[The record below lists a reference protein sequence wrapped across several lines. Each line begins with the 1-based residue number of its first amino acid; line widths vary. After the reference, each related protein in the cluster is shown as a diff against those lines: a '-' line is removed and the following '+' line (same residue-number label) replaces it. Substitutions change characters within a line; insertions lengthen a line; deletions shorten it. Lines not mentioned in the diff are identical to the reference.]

1 MFGGKNKMQDES
13 KSTGN
18 HPGTTDEIGYSEG
31 MMKCL
36 ASLGLDPAEGVEVP
50 DYDGTIKEFN
60 EGDIVAGTVVK
71 VDKEEVLVDIGYKS
85 EGVIPARE
93 LSIRYDVKPS
103 DIVSPGDQL
112 EALVLQKE
120 DKEGRLIL
128 SKKRAQ
134 YERAWGSIEKIKEQ
148 DGIVEGEVIEVVKGG
163 LILDVGLRGFL
174 PASLIEMRRVRDL
187 NQYLGKR
194 LEAKI
199 IELDKNRNNVVLSRR
214 SYLENQKANERK
226 ELLMSLEKG
235 FIRKGCVSSIVN
247 FGAFVDLGGV
257 DGLVHISEM
266 SWTHIDHP
274 SEILKIGDEVEV
286 MVLDVDV
293 ERERVSLSMKKAQED
308 PWEKLARMNPPG
320 SIVTGK
326 VTKIVPF
333 GAFVELA
340 PGVEGLV
347 HISEVSWSRVEVPE
361 EVLSIGDEIDVRI
374 MDIDLQRRRISLS
387 KKQVTAP
394 EEHPAELQKEMATE
408 PELVEAGEMQDES
421 LVNSESAA
429 VFEAGNEHREIMSA
443 AAEIAAEYNQIEAK
457 VSRLSK
463 NESSDYVDEQTKAEP
478 PEIEESPAPR
488 SEEADEAACE
498 KEDSIL
504 KEQGEGNVESV
515 RDDVIPESKEGSSGE
530 ESLESILADMKNR
543 EDA

>member
-1 MFGGKNKMQDES
+1 MQDEL
-13 KSTGN
+13 KSMGN
-18 HPGTTDEIGYSEG
+18 YPGATNERDLGEG
-31 MMKCL
+31 MKRCL
-36 ASLGLDPAEGVEVP
+36 ASLGLDPAEGTQVP

-60 EGDIVAGTVVK
+60 EGDLVTGTVVK

-103 DIVSPGDQL
+103 DVVSPGDQL

-134 YERAWGSIEKIKEQ
+134 YERAWGNIEKIKEQ
-148 DGIVEGEVIEVVKGG
+148 DGVVEGEVIEVVKGG
-163 LILDVGLRGFL
+163 LILDIGLRGFL

-187 NQYLGKR
+187 HQYIGQR

-199 IELDKNRNNVVLSRR
+199 IELDRNRNNVVLSRR
-214 SYLENQKANERK
+214 SFLENQKASERK
-226 ELLMSLEKG
+226 ELLLSLEKG
-235 FIRKGCVSSIVN
+235 SIRKGCVSSIVN
-247 FGAFVDLGGV
+247 FGVFVDLGGV
-257 DGLVHISEM
+257 DGLVHISEI

-320 SIVTGK
+320 SIVSGK

-347 HISEVSWSRVEVPE
+347 HISEVSWSRVEAPE

-374 MDIDLQRRRISLS
+374 IDIDLQRRRISLS
-387 KKQVTAP
+387 KKQVTSP
-394 EEHPAELQKEMATE
+394 EEVPVESEKELVNE
-408 PELVEAGEMQDES
+408 PELVEADEI
-421 LVNSESAA
+421 SEKGSYGAED
-429 VFEAGNEHREIMSA
+429 VMVSQSGDEQMEIMSA
-443 AAEIAAEYNQIEAK
+443 AAEIAAEYNEIQIEI
-457 VSRLSK
+457 SPLPDGHSG
-463 NESSDYVDEQTKAEP
+463 NSGDEKAEAEHRFNERVSLSETEQREPATSEKDTSHVKESEPDVEHRNEDAASALDQNP
-478 PEIEESPAPR
+478 PE
-488 SEEADEAACE
+488 E
-498 KEDSIL
+498 K
-504 KEQGEGNVESV
+504 
-515 RDDVIPESKEGSSGE
+515 
-530 ESLESILADMKNR
+530 SLESILADMKNK